1 MNGHADCLTMGKTMK
16 FISMKRLTYTLLL
29 APLFVIFLA
38 GCAREDS
45 ENVNQ
50 DRIWVSYQ
58 FFYDA
63 NEDITYARATFRFGG
78 VTGTKLR
85 LSDPAEIRFNG
96 SVIPFKT
103 GLAYYEEDIS
113 GFLDSGTFEYVDL
126 NANQYNNDVS
136 VELID
141 FADDLGPFSQTSSY
155 QIEWIGANTG
165 SNEIVTVF
173 LDHSETSDTKL
184 FTESANNANN
194 LLLPA
199 NDLAQFD
206 LGNVKCTIE
215 RINTPLI
222 QQGTDAGGFITE
234 RYRGLQRTVEVIE

>member
-1 MNGHADCLTMGKTMK
+1 MKTPLK
-16 FISMKRLTYTLLL
+16 FISMKQLAYTLLL
-29 APLFVIFLA
+29 APLFMIFLA

-50 DRIWVSYQ
+50 DRIWVHYQ

-63 NEDITYARATFRFGG
+63 NEDITCARATFRFGG
-78 VTGTKLR
+78 MTGTKIR

-141 FADDLGPFSQTSSY
+141 FAADLGPFSQTSSY
-155 QIEWIGANTG
+155 QIDWLGSNTG

-173 LDHSETSDTKL
+173 LDHTETSDTKL
-184 FTESANNANN
+184 FTASANNATN

-199 NDLAQFD
+199 NDLAVFD

-215 RINTPLI
+215 RINTAFV
-222 QQGTDAGGFITE
+222 QQGTDAGGLITD

>member
-1 MNGHADCLTMGKTMK
+1 MKTPLK
-16 FISMKRLTYTLLL
+16 FISMKQLAYTLLL
-29 APLFVIFLA
+29 APLFMIFLA

-50 DRIWVSYQ
+50 DRIWVHYQ

-63 NEDITYARATFRFGG
+63 NEDITCARATFRFGG
-78 VTGTKLR
+78 MTGTKIR
-85 LSDPAEIRFNG
+85 LS
-96 SVIPFKT
+96 
-103 GLAYYEEDIS
+103 AYYEEDIS

-141 FADDLGPFSQTSSY
+141 FAADLGPFSQTSSY
-155 QIEWIGANTG
+155 QIDWLGSNTG

-173 LDHSETSDTKL
+173 LDHTETSDTKL
-184 FTESANNANN
+184 FTASANNATN

-199 NDLAQFD
+199 NDLAVFD

-215 RINTPLI
+215 RINTAFV
-222 QQGTDAGGFITE
+222 QQGTDAGGLITE